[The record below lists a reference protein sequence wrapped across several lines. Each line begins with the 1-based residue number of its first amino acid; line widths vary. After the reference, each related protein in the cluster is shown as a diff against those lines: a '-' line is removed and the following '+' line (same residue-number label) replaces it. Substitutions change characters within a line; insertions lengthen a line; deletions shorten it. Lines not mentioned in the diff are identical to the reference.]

1 MPYADINGTNI
12 YYEDYGSGPT
22 VILTPGGRV
31 DTNGLRPMAA
41 LISAHCRVIIHD
53 RRNCGRSD
61 VNISG
66 DLSEQH
72 IWAEEMAGL
81 LQQLDTG
88 PVFAAGG
95 SAGSRTSMTLAVRHP
110 ELVSGLFIW
119 EVSGGPRSAEIMS
132 PGYYGQYIEAATN
145 GGMEAV
151 CDTDFF
157 SQRIKDNPN
166 NKTRLLS
173 MEVES
178 FVSVMQRWRDS
189 FSRPNPVGDLTESEV
204 KSIHCP
210 TFIFA
215 GNVPDEVHHISA
227 AENANRLISDSE
239 IRPSAWTNEEWQI
252 IGQHDDT
259 FPGIAATNRY
269 HMKATVYASDLLD
282 FICRCK

>member
-132 PGYYGQYIEAATN
+132 PGYYGQYIEAAVN

-157 SQRIKDNPN
+157 TQRIKDNPN

-173 MEVES
+173 MEVET
-178 FVSVMQRWRDS
+178 FVSVMQRWQDS
-189 FSRPNPVGDLTESEV
+189 FSRPNPIGDLTESEV

-282 FICRCK
+282 FISRCK

>member
-1 MPYADINGTNI
+1 MPYADINGTNL
-12 YYEDYGSGPT
+12 YYEDYGSGPP

-31 DTNGLRPMAA
+31 DTNGLRPLAA
-41 LISAHCRVIIHD
+41 LISERCRVIIHD

-66 DLSEQH
+66 ELSEQH

-81 LQQLDTG
+81 LQHLNTG
-88 PVFAAGG
+88 PAFAAGG
-95 SAGSRTSMTLAVRHP
+95 SAGSRTSMTLAIRHP

-132 PGYYGQYIEAATN
+132 PGYYGQYIEAAVN
-145 GGMEAV
+145 GGMQAV
-151 CDTDFF
+151 CDTEFF
-157 SQRIKDNPN
+157 SQRIRDNPDN
-166 NKTRLLS
+166 EAHLLS
-173 MEVES
+173 MEVEN
-178 FVSVMQRWRDS
+178 FVSVMQRWQDS

-204 KSIHCP
+204 KSIQCP

-227 AENANRLISDSE
+227 AENANRLISNSE
-239 IRPSAWTNEEWQI
+239 IRPSVWTNEEWKI
-252 IGQHDDT
+252 IGQHDNT

-269 HMKATVYASDLLD
+269 HMKATVYASDLLA
-282 FICRCK
+282 FISRCS

>member
-95 SAGSRTSMTLAVRHP
+95 SAGSRTSMTLAARHP

-132 PGYYGQYIEAATN
+132 PGYYGQYIEAAAN

-157 SQRIKDNPN
+157 TQRIKDNPN

-173 MEVES
+173 MEVET
-178 FVSVMQRWRDS
+178 FVSVMQRWQDS
-189 FSRPNPVGDLTESEV
+189 FSRPNPIGDLTESEV

-282 FICRCK
+282 FISRCK